1 MGTNHIQLPWPHTWV
16 SNTSNCHSHTRGHQ
30 PHPTG
35 TTKLLG
41 TNHIQLPQPHTWAP
55 NKFNCHRHTRG
66 CLLDPTATAT
76 RADTKPHPTATAIH
90 ASTNHIQLAPP
101 NTWAQITSNCHSH
114 TRGHQTHS
122 TVTAIHMGD
131 SHTQLLPPHAWAH
144 NHTQLLQP
152 HTLAQTTS
160 NWHHQTRGYQSHP
173 IDTAT
178 GVGTKHI
185 QLSPPYTWASTISNR
200 YRHTRGTP
208 TTHNCHS
215 HTRWHKQH
223 PIGITKLVGT
233 IHIHL
238 SWTHTWASNTSNCQ
252 SYLATDEFQLPPP
265 YTWTPT
271 ASI

>member
-1 MGTNHIQLPWPHTWV
+1 MGIKHIQLPVTSSHPRIPLPPTYRCPPTTYNRHHQTRGHKSHTIATATHVGTKHIQLSPPYTWV
-16 SNTSNCHSHTRGHQ
+16 PTISNRYRHTRGPPTTHNCRSHTRWHK

-35 TTKLLG
+35 TTKLVG
-41 TNHIQLPQPHTWAP
+41 PNHIQLPQPHTRAP
-55 NKFNCHRHTRG
+55 TISIW
-66 CLLDPTATAT
+66 L
-76 RADTKPHPTATAIH
+76 
-90 ASTNHIQLAPP
+90 
-101 NTWAQITSNCHSH
+101 
-114 TRGHQTHS
+114 
-122 TVTAIHMGD
+122 
-131 SHTQLLPPHAWAH
+131 
-144 NHTQLLQP
+144 
-152 HTLAQTTS
+152 
-160 NWHHQTRGYQSHP
+160 HQTRGYQSHP
-173 IDTAT
+173 IHMATHLDIKHIQLLQPHTRAPTTYNRHHQTRGHKSHPIATAT
-178 GVGTKHI
+178 HVGTKHI

-238 SWTHTWASNTSNCQ
+238 TWTHTWASNTSNCQ
-252 SYLATDEFQLPPP
+252 SYLATHEFQLPPP